1 MFIFNYLRNWSS
13 KVTHLHINERLCQ
26 TSKVN
31 AKKRTEEE
39 GGGTKEK
46 EKRSGIITGLSY
58 PKTAHLTLQFI
69 LPLLFQT
76 KKADR
81 LGHDSQLQRQTLP
94 RILQG
99 KK

>member
-1 MFIFNYLRNWSS
+1 MKDYAKLP
-13 KVTHLHINERLCQ
+13 
-26 TSKVN
+26 TSMPKKEQKG
-31 AKKRTEEE
+31 KKRKKKRKK
-39 GGGTKEK
+39 TKEK
-46 EKRSGIITGLSY
+46 EKRSGIITGLLYS
-58 PKTAHLTLQFI
+58 KTAHLTLQFI

>member
-1 MFIFNYLRNWSS
+1 MPNFQRQ
-13 KVTHLHINERLCQ
+13 CQ
-26 TSKVN
+26 KQNKTKQN
-31 AKKRTEEE
+31 KTEGIKIKGKKAK
-39 GGGTKEK
+39 GKEK
-46 EKRSGIITGLSY
+46 ISGIITGLLYS
-58 PKTAHLTLQFI
+58 KTAHLTLQFI

-81 LGHDSQLQRQTLP
+81 LGHDSQLQLQTLP

>member
-1 MFIFNYLRNWSS
+1 MPNFQ
-13 KVTHLHINERLCQ
+13 HQCQ
-26 TSKVN
+26 KQN
-31 AKKRTEEE
+31 RTEKKKKA
-39 GGGTKEK
+39 KEK
-46 EKRSGIITGLSY
+46 EKRSGIITGLLY
-58 PKTAHLTLQFI
+58 LKTAHLTLQFI

>member
-1 MFIFNYLRNWSS
+1 MP
-13 KVTHLHINERLCQ
+13 
-26 TSKVN
+26 
-31 AKKRTEEE
+31 KKNRKTGE
-39 GGGTKEK
+39 GGRKKTKGK
-46 EKRSGIITGLSY
+46 EKRSGIITGLLYS
-58 PKTAHLTLQFI
+58 KTAHLTLQFI

>member
-1 MFIFNYLRNWSS
+1 MG
-13 KVTHLHINERLCQ
+13 ERLCQ
-26 TSKVN
+26 TSKLN
-31 AKKRTEEE
+31 EKINKLKKKKEEQDWGGRE
-39 GGGTKEK
+39 GGRKKTKEK
-46 EKRSGIITGLSY
+46 EKRSGIITGLLHS
-58 PKTAHLTLQFI
+58 KTAHLTLQFI

>member
-1 MFIFNYLRNWSS
+1 MKDY
-13 KVTHLHINERLCQ
+13 
-26 TSKVN
+26 
-31 AKKRTEEE
+31 AKLPTLMPKKNRKGEGEGEGREE
-39 GGGTKEK
+39 GKKTKEK

-58 PKTAHLTLQFI
+58 SKTAHLTLQFI

>member
-1 MFIFNYLRNWSS
+1 MPNFQ
-13 KVTHLHINERLCQ
+13 HQCQ
-26 TSKVN
+26 KQN
-31 AKKRTEEE
+31 RTERKKKKKKEKKA
-39 GGGTKEK
+39 KEK
-46 EKRSGIITGLSY
+46 EKRSGIITGLLY
-58 PKTAHLTLQFI
+58 LKTAHLTLQFI